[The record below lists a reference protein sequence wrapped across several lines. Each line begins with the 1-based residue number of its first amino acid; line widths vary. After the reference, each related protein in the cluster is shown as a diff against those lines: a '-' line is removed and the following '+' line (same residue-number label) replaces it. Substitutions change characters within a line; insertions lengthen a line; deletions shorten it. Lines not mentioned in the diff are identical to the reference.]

1 MKKIL
6 LFAGLLALVQIV
18 SAQNVTVGAP
28 TLPSG
33 ESVSETQSHAS
44 LQGKIIHVFGDSYV
58 RNHRKPFEEAWH
70 YKVAARLGMVYNN
83 YGRNGSCIAFD
94 RTGDGFGPSMLI
106 RYREMDPKA
115 DYVLVIAGH
124 NDACKIG
131 LSVDSLVMF
140 RDSLDLFCSLLQEK
154 YPTAK
159 IGFVTPWDVPRDG
172 FAQVNGVIRR
182 VCAEHHI
189 PVLDAARTS
198 GIAVGDPEFRKKYFQ
213 SPKDTAH
220 LNAAGHDL
228 LLDWGEAFIRS
239 L

>member
-1 MKKIL
+1 MRKQLIL
-6 LFAGLLALVQIV
+6 APLLASVLAV
-18 SAQNVTVGAP
+18 SAQESIQ
-28 TLPSG
+28 LPSL
-33 ESVSETQSHAS
+33 E
-44 LQGKIIHVFGDSYV
+44 GKIINVFGDSYV
-58 RNHRKPFEEAWH
+58 KNHRKPFEEAWH

-94 RTGDGFGPSMLI
+94 RTKDGFGPSMLV
-106 RYREMDPKA
+106 RYREMGPKA

-124 NDACKIG
+124 NDADKIG

-140 RDSLDLFCSLLQEK
+140 RDSLERFCTLLQEK

-172 FAQVNGVIRR
+172 FAQVNGVIRS
-182 VCAEHHI
+182 VCAKHNI
-189 PVLDAARTS
+189 PVLDAARTG

-213 SPKDTAH
+213 SPNDTAH
-220 LNAAGHDL
+220 LNGAGHDL
-228 LLDWGEAFIRS
+228 LLDWGEAFLRS